1 VRAGKSI
8 QNESPPFEVA
18 LDEHGPRLHAW
29 LVTRVG
35 PERADDVF
43 QETMLA
49 ALAAWESVTVSSL
62 KAWLFSIA
70 NNKAIDEERRAVRR
84 PSPEGEIDDWPSAEV
99 TDRLDDPVWDE
110 VRALPGKQRLAVS
123 LRYQGDLSHRQ
134 IAEAMGISEAAA
146 RRNVFEG
153 LKNLRERIGDER
165 N

>member
-1 VRAGKSI
+1 L
-8 QNESPPFEVA
+8 QPFEVA

-35 PERADDVF
+35 PDRADDVF

-153 LKNLRERIGDER
+153 LKNLRERIGDE
-165 N
+165 